1 MIVAG
6 IGCGQNPAATE
17 IVALIHA
24 VLESFNIAR
33 ADLAAIA
40 TEVAKADEL
49 GLEAASLTLAVPLL
63 RCSIVEL
70 DAVEERLLT
79 RSERV
84 LALKGT
90 TSIAEAAALVGAG
103 RNARLLGARVSA
115 GRVTCAIA
123 EGEGA

>member
-6 IGCGQNPAATE
+6 IGCGSNPAATE

-24 VLESFNIAR
+24 ALESFGIATL
-33 ADLAAIA
+33 DLAAIA
-40 TEVAKADEL
+40 TEASKADEL

-63 RCSIVEL
+63 RCSIAEL
-70 DAVEERLLT
+70 DAVEEKLLT
-79 RSERV
+79 RSQRV

-103 RNARLLGARVSA
+103 GNARLLGARIAA
-115 GRVTCAIA
+115 GRITCAIA

>member
-6 IGCGQNPAATE
+6 IGCGRDTAATE
-17 IVALIHA
+17 IVALIYA
-24 VLESFNIAR
+24 VMENFNIAR
-33 ADLAAIA
+33 AELAAIA
-40 TEVAKADEL
+40 TEVSKADEF

-63 RCSIVEL
+63 RYSIAEL

-79 RSERV
+79 RSKRV
-84 LALKGT
+84 MAVKGT